1 MAKRRRRAASPDD
14 TPAGVTAARGIE
26 SKVEEFAEDL
36 GRILG
41 TAQAKASAWLNQR
54 KSVAEQ
60 LTTIRNTADQMLR
73 QLGDESGLLW
83 RRAKGGVRKGRITST
98 GDPGGAGPKKKR
110 VMSAK
115 ARAAISRAQKLRWAR
130 QKGQRDK

>member
-1 MAKRRRRAASPDD
+1 MAKRRRRTVSPDD
-14 TPAGVTAARGIE
+14 TPAGVVAARGIE

-60 LTTIRNTADQMLR
+60 LTNIRNTADQMLK
-73 QLGDESGLLW
+73 QLGGNSALTWARG
-83 RRAKGGVRKGRITST
+83 RRGGRRGAAMPA
-98 GDPGGAGPKKKR
+98 GDPAGAGPKKKR

-115 ARAAISRAQKLRWAR
+115 ARAAISRAQKLRWAK
-130 QKGQRDK
+130 QKGQRAK

>member
-1 MAKRRRRAASPDD
+1 MAKRGRRPAIDNEP
-14 TPAGVTAARGIE
+14 PAGVAASRRLE

-41 TAQAKASAWLNQR
+41 TAQAKAAAWLDQR
-54 KSVAEQ
+54 KSVAAQ
-60 LTTIRNTADQMLR
+60 LTTIRNTADQMLQR
-73 QLGDESGLLW
+73 LAGENPFSRG
-83 RRAKGGVRKGRITST
+83 RRGR
-98 GDPGGAGPKKKR
+98 GRGAAPDPAVAGAGPKKKR

-130 QKGQRDK
+130 QKGERVK